1 MSTDEVPRLA
11 DLLERAVANVVVTH
25 DRTNQ
30 QLDVSTYRDKLQ
42 RHWSHHWPE
51 PDLNHPNQYTPAIVR
66 PEIHEEL
73 LATARSALGENVR
86 EDRVQTAA
94 IVTVG
99 VYGPG
104 FSLGDLVER
113 LVIVAIGRG
122 HEHAAVEFYRAVDG
136 GSAVYRWIGLLLG
149 VRIEHA
155 IEVAPHIRIVPMPN
169 STGDLP
175 AYFPPMGFRNPINLM
190 GCTLIVVE
198 HSVRPVFGDPDSLRS
213 LEDIF
218 RREQLCAE
226 LPNFNIDQF
235 CDALSLA
242 SNGSI
247 ERVSDWTHVDP
258 DALFIHGF
266 PHTGLGRREYPFAMG
281 ARGSVKATEDEV
293 QNAVA
298 LYEARSSL
306 SSADAQKLEVPIKRW
321 IKSKTDQSLEDT
333 LIDLGIALES
343 LYLDR
348 GNRSELS
355 FRLRL
360 RAAWFLRL
368 DFTERESVM
377 TNIGKIYSLRSN
389 AVHNGSVEY
398 NRKNRD
404 SRDKAQQ
411 ICLQSITKMIHHVA
425 THGKFP
431 DWERLVLGDANGR

>member
-1 MSTDEVPRLA
+1 
-11 DLLERAVANVVVTH
+11 
-25 DRTNQ
+25 
-30 QLDVSTYRDKLQ
+30 
-42 RHWSHHWPE
+42 
-51 PDLNHPNQYTPAIVR
+51 
-66 PEIHEEL
+66 
-73 LATARSALGENVR
+73 
-86 EDRVQTAA
+86 
-94 IVTVG
+94 
-99 VYGPG
+99 
-104 FSLGDLVER
+104 
-113 LVIVAIGRG
+113 
-122 HEHAAVEFYRAVDG
+122 
-136 GSAVYRWIGLLLG
+136 
-149 VRIEHA
+149 
-155 IEVAPHIRIVPMPN
+155 
-169 STGDLP
+169 
-175 AYFPPMGFRNPINLM
+175 M

-360 RAAWFLRL
+360 RAAWFLGL

-411 ICLQSITKMIHHVA
+411 ICLQSITNMIRHVA

-431 DWERLVLGDANGR
+431 DWERLVLGDADER